1 MPVTGVLVGLVLA
14 MGIGL
19 AEPAGSTPYDPS
31 SPWNT
36 PIGPNPVVDTRS
48 AAYIGAVADN
58 GMPLTSDRDQYAI
71 PVYAVEEDTPKATV
85 KLTGFFSSYDR
96 GDRSR
101 VGGGANPVVS
111 NVPIPKGARGGQG
124 SDGQIVFLDARRGIE
139 WGFWQFRRSPDGT
152 YAATNGYR
160 YHTTAGYH
168 GRFADPASKSD
179 GSGSEETDLP
189 EGARL
194 QLDPSLGE
202 RDFDTWKLSPAARV
216 IARALQTYGMYV
228 IDHSGSSKIY
238 LEDQR
243 TAQWESDIDRD
254 VVSAIPWS
262 AFRVIAPPNQT
273 VVVPQQAQPGSSRAP
288 IFGALLAV
296 SVAGLTTV
304 WYRRRVR
311 ARHAERPDAEAAI
324 SSNAEGV

>member
-168 GRFADPASKSD
+168 GRFADGKAGRGAGTPYLAGLVRPAEIRQGRIDHALAFAYDSPSPRFVYPASKSD

-216 IARALQTYGMYV
+216 IARALQTYGMYDRPLR
-228 IDHSGSSKIY
+228 IFKDLSGG
-238 LEDQR
+238 
-243 TAQWESDIDRD
+243 
-254 VVSAIPWS
+254 SAHCPVGI
-262 AFRVIAPPNQT
+262 
-273 VVVPQQAQPGSSRAP
+273 
-288 IFGALLAV
+288 
-296 SVAGLTTV
+296 
-304 WYRRRVR
+304 
-311 ARHAERPDAEAAI
+311 RHRP
-324 SSNAEGV
+324 